1 MWEMY
6 AQVPPE
12 PEEGVR
18 SPRDG
23 VAHGSEVTDMVME
36 AGTESS
42 KEQVFLVAESPP

>member
-6 AQVPPE
+6 AQVPLE

-23 VAHGSEVTDMVME
+23 VAHGSEVTDMVMKQE
-36 AGTESS
+36 
-42 KEQVFLVAESPP
+42 LSPLKNKCS